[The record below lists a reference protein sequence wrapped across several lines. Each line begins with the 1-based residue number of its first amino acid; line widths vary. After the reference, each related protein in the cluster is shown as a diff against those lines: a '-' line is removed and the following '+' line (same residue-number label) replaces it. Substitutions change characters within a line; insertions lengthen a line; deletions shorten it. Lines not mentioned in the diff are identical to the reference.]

1 MIRVTAM
8 NRKRF
13 VGDWAMLGTV
23 FGLIL
28 FGLLMIYSASN
39 YTARLHMGNAFYYV
53 ERQIFT
59 VLLGTAAMF
68 LMMKLDYHRLLKMA
82 LPLYGLSLLLLAA
95 VFVVGTASHGQK
107 RWIYIGSIGFQP
119 SEFAKFVLIIFL
131 ASICGAAGSMMKKWK
146 GILLVFLWMMPAA
159 GMVMVTNL
167 STGIIIMGIAFI
179 IIFTAS
185 RQWLP
190 FFVLMGLGGGFMGIF
205 LKLASYRVGRIEAW
219 LNVETHPK
227 GYQTRQSLYAIGS
240 GGLFGRG
247 YGKSI
252 QKLAYIPEA
261 HNDMIFSVICEEWG
275 LLGAGI
281 IAALFIFL
289 IWRCLITAN
298 SAPDIP
304 GALLTMGV
312 TAHLGLQML
321 INIAVVTNSI
331 PNTGIPLPFISYG
344 GTSLIF
350 LMCEI
355 GIVQNIA
362 QQGKTYIS
370 EIMTGSH
377 KPVIVEARYVTYK
390 DSWRTQSTWRD

>member
-68 LMMKLDYHRLLKMA
+68 LMMKLDYHRLFKMA

-179 IIFTAS
+179 IIFIAS

-247 YGKSI
+247 
-252 QKLAYIPEA
+252 
-261 HNDMIFSVICEEWG
+261 
-275 LLGAGI
+275 
-281 IAALFIFL
+281 
-289 IWRCLITAN
+289 
-298 SAPDIP
+298 
-304 GALLTMGV
+304 
-312 TAHLGLQML
+312 
-321 INIAVVTNSI
+321 
-331 PNTGIPLPFISYG
+331 
-344 GTSLIF
+344 
-350 LMCEI
+350 
-355 GIVQNIA
+355 
-362 QQGKTYIS
+362 
-370 EIMTGSH
+370 
-377 KPVIVEARYVTYK
+377 
-390 DSWRTQSTWRD
+390 

>member
-146 GILLVFLWMMPAA
+146 WHTARVFMDDA
-159 GMVMVTNL
+159 
-167 STGIIIMGIAFI
+167 
-179 IIFTAS
+179 
-185 RQWLP
+185 
-190 FFVLMGLGGGFMGIF
+190 GGGNGHGDKSQHGNYHYGNCLHYHFYSQQAMAAVFCADGIRWWIHGDIF
-205 LKLASYRVGRIEAW
+205 EA
-219 LNVETHPK
+219 
-227 GYQTRQSLYAIGS
+227 
-240 GGLFGRG
+240 
-247 YGKSI
+247 
-252 QKLAYIPEA
+252 
-261 HNDMIFSVICEEWG
+261 
-275 LLGAGI
+275 
-281 IAALFIFL
+281 
-289 IWRCLITAN
+289 CLI
-298 SAPDIP
+298 P
-304 GALLTMGV
+304 GRKVSRHG
-312 TAHLGLQML
+312 
-321 INIAVVTNSI
+321 
-331 PNTGIPLPFISYG
+331 
-344 GTSLIF
+344 
-350 LMCEI
+350 
-355 GIVQNIA
+355 
-362 QQGKTYIS
+362 
-370 EIMTGSH
+370 
-377 KPVIVEARYVTYK
+377 
-390 DSWRTQSTWRD
+390 

>member
-23 FGLIL
+23 FGLIM

-95 VFVVGTASHGQK
+95 VFAVGTASHGQK

-179 IIFTAS
+179 IIFIAS

-370 EIMTGSH
+370 
-377 KPVIVEARYVTYK
+377 
-390 DSWRTQSTWRD
+390 

>member
-1 MIRVTAM
+1 M
-8 NRKRF
+8 
-13 VGDWAMLGTV
+13 
-23 FGLIL
+23 
-28 FGLLMIYSASN
+28 
-39 YTARLHMGNAFYYV
+39 
-53 ERQIFT
+53 
-59 VLLGTAAMF
+59 
-68 LMMKLDYHRLLKMA
+68 
-82 LPLYGLSLLLLAA
+82 
-95 VFVVGTASHGQK
+95 
-107 RWIYIGSIGFQP
+107 
-119 SEFAKFVLIIFL
+119 
-131 ASICGAAGSMMKKWK
+131 
-146 GILLVFLWMMPAA
+146 
-159 GMVMVTNL
+159 
-167 STGIIIMGIAFI
+167 
-179 IIFTAS
+179 
-185 RQWLP
+185 
-190 FFVLMGLGGGFMGIF
+190 
-205 LKLASYRVGRIEAW
+205 

-370 EIMTGSH
+370 
-377 KPVIVEARYVTYK
+377 
-390 DSWRTQSTWRD
+390 

>member
-1 MIRVTAM
+1 
-8 NRKRF
+8 
-13 VGDWAMLGTV
+13 
-23 FGLIL
+23 
-28 FGLLMIYSASN
+28 
-39 YTARLHMGNAFYYV
+39 
-53 ERQIFT
+53 
-59 VLLGTAAMF
+59 
-68 LMMKLDYHRLLKMA
+68 
-82 LPLYGLSLLLLAA
+82 
-95 VFVVGTASHGQK
+95 
-107 RWIYIGSIGFQP
+107 
-119 SEFAKFVLIIFL
+119 
-131 ASICGAAGSMMKKWK
+131 
-146 GILLVFLWMMPAA
+146 MMPAA

-370 EIMTGSH
+370 
-377 KPVIVEARYVTYK
+377 
-390 DSWRTQSTWRD
+390 

>member
-1 MIRVTAM
+1 M
-8 NRKRF
+8 
-13 VGDWAMLGTV
+13 
-23 FGLIL
+23 
-28 FGLLMIYSASN
+28 
-39 YTARLHMGNAFYYV
+39 
-53 ERQIFT
+53 
-59 VLLGTAAMF
+59 
-68 LMMKLDYHRLLKMA
+68 
-82 LPLYGLSLLLLAA
+82 
-95 VFVVGTASHGQK
+95 GTASHGQK

-131 ASICGAAGSMMKKWK
+131 ASICGSRRRHDEKMEGHTAR
-146 GILLVFLWMMPAA
+146 VFMDDA
-159 GMVMVTNL
+159 
-167 STGIIIMGIAFI
+167 
-179 IIFTAS
+179 
-185 RQWLP
+185 
-190 FFVLMGLGGGFMGIF
+190 GGGNGHGDKSQHGNYHYGNCLHYHFYSQQAMAAVFCADGIRWWIHGDIF
-205 LKLASYRVGRIEAW
+205 EACLIPGRRIEAW

-370 EIMTGSH
+370 
-377 KPVIVEARYVTYK
+377 
-390 DSWRTQSTWRD
+390 

>member
-362 QQGKTYIS
+362 QQGENIHIINYDGKSQTCNRGG
-370 EIMTGSH
+370 EICH
-377 KPVIVEARYVTYK
+377 I
-390 DSWRTQSTWRD
+390 

>member
-95 VFVVGTASHGQK
+95 VFVLGTASHGQK

-167 STGIIIMGIAFI
+167 STGMIIMGIAFI

-298 SAPDIP
+298 SAPDIS

-370 EIMTGSH
+370 
-377 KPVIVEARYVTYK
+377 
-390 DSWRTQSTWRD
+390 